1 MDALD
6 EMSFFE
12 TLNALAQDMEQVLG
26 ILSWWFG
33 VGGVSKEP
41 LKSGKENMTQ
51 TLANIIPRAKLL
63 IKHSPWS
70 HNGSS
75 IMDFPRPPENL
86 VVAFTGS
93 VRDKNA
99 SQSKR
104 ECIIALLSNFGSN
117 RLVIRNDN
125 TKDTCCTLPLYDSS
139 TVNTNCS
146 EEIQV

>member
-1 MDALD
+1 MDASD

-33 VGGVSKEP
+33 VGGVGKEP

-70 HNGSS
+70 HNGLS

-86 VVAFTGS
+86 VAAFTGS

-99 SQSKR
+99 SQSER
-104 ECIIALLSNFGSN
+104 ECIIALLSNFGK
-117 RLVIRNDN
+117 LG
-125 TKDTCCTLPLYDSS
+125 LGP
-139 TVNTNCS
+139 
-146 EEIQV
+146 